1 VVFPDGWWNRPVFA
15 CNRPTGTSPP
25 GLPNLTG
32 PSSRVALFRWAG
44 VGRLSDTWPEAE
56 HPQGSR
62 VKWRGMESHID
73 CPLRG
78 MPALC
83 LSFLKTKDNTK
94 NESKT
99 RVKLG
104 RPQTW
109 TANTKN
115 VTPKCWKLTS
125 TTHPKPTSTSG
136 VTSCRSVGVKQP
148 GALVKPVANEVE
160 TKNYVSI
167 CIYVY
172 R

>member
-1 VVFPDGWWNRPVFA
+1 MVVKSPSLCVQSPHWDFPSRAPQPHRPFIPRSA
-15 CNRPTGTSPP
+15 LPLGGGGPAERHMAWSRAPP
-25 GLPNLTG
+25 GLQSQMTRNGKPH
-32 PSSRVALFRWAG
+32 
-44 VGRLSDTWPEAE
+44 RLPIE
-56 HPQGSR
+56 
-62 VKWRGMESHID
+62 GMQ
-73 CPLRG
+73 
-78 MPALC
+78 
-83 LSFLKTKDNTK
+83 LSVCRFWKPRTTPK